1 MAKLQTLGI
10 KVPPDPAL
18 FPAAELLEVERVRR
32 SVELSEQVVS
42 ERALLTK
49 VSIGVNKQ
57 ENPLKPHNIPSYF
70 LIFFDYQWKW

>member
-18 FPAAELLEVERVRR
+18 FPAAELLEVERVRP

-49 VSIGVNKQ
+49 VSKDEMLGVNEAISKC
-57 ENPLKPHNIPSYF
+57 LKVM
-70 LIFFDYQWKW
+70 KC